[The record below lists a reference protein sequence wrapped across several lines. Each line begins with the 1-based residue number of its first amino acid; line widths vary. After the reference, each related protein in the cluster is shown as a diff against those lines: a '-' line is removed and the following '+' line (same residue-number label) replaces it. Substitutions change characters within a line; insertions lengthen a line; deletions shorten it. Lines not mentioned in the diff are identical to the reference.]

1 MLTVPRVAVVAL
13 ALLGAVLPGA
23 AEAQTPAVVSP
34 EVVHTG
40 TAPTGYEV
48 TFRIHDPSALRMR
61 IKGEWSFS
69 AASDSSA
76 SPPVSAGRLP
86 SQWRP
91 GDFPIA
97 FPNATAANWPVADM
111 VKDAATDVWSYT
123 TPLPSGTFT
132 YQFFKDCDAAPPAL
146 SGCVPASDPANPPWN
161 MRGSIERTSQ
171 VYVPSEP
178 AFGTIDYSWQ
188 APVPA
193 AQRGTQEVVTYPSPL
208 STNPVGTHDLA
219 LYLPP
224 GYDPDRAQPYPLLVI
239 SHGGGGHE
247 IDWSTQGVSSRI
259 VDNLIASGQMQPAVV
274 AATNY
279 NGLAGVTG
287 YAADVRTAVIPF
299 LVQNYNV
306 ASDASGWAFAGLSA
320 GGARANELL
329 FNNTTA
335 FGYYGVWAAAGTVPA
350 AGSPAYDNP
359 DLKKLLG
366 LHIGVGNQDPI
377 IANTLNAQARLSAA
391 GVPFVSNNVDGG
403 HELVR
408 AGASTCATT

>member
-86 SQWRP
+86 SQWRARRLP
-91 GDFPIA
+91 DRVPERHRRQLAGGGHGQGRGDGR
-97 FPNATAANWPVADM
+97 V
-111 VKDAATDVWSYT
+111 VVHDAAAVGDVHV
-123 TPLPSGTFT
+123 PVLQGLRRGAARAERLRAGVRSG
-132 YQFFKDCDAAPPAL
+132 
-146 SGCVPASDPANPPWN
+146 
-161 MRGSIERTSQ
+161 
-171 VYVPSEP
+171 EP
-178 AFGTIDYSWQ
+178 AVEHARLDRAHQPGLRAVRSGLRDDRLFVAG
-188 APVPA
+188 AGAGRA
-193 AQRGTQEVVTYPSPL
+193 AGHAGGRHVSVAALDEPRRDARSRA
-208 STNPVGTHDLA
+208 STCR
-219 LYLPP
+219 P

-274 AATNY
+274 VATN
-279 NGLAGVTG
+279 LQ
-287 YAADVRTAVIPF
+287 R
-299 LVQNYNV
+299 
-306 ASDASGWAFAGLSA
+306 
-320 GGARANELL
+320 AR
-329 FNNTTA
+329 
-335 FGYYGVWAAAGTVPA
+335 GR
-350 AGSPAYDNP
+350 S
-359 DLKKLLG
+359 
-366 LHIGVGNQDPI
+366 
-377 IANTLNAQARLSAA
+377 
-391 GVPFVSNNVDGG
+391 
-403 HELVR
+403 R
-408 AGASTCATT
+408 AMPPTCGPR